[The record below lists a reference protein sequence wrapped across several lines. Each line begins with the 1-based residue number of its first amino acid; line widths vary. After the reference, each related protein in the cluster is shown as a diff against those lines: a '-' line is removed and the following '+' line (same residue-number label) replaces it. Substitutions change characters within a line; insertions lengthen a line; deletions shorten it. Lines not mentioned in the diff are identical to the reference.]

1 MESID
6 RIALIGINRP
16 ERRNAIDKRTAKL
29 LIELFKDFEK
39 NSTLDVAVLYGK
51 GGNFCSG
58 FDMKE
63 LAKSPDEMKT
73 LIEECLRTKTR
84 PLGPTLKQF
93 EKPVIAAVNGYAVAG
108 GLELALMCDL
118 RIVEET
124 AILGM
129 YNRRFDIPMTDG
141 GSVRLPKMIGLSRA
155 LDLIITGRQI
165 NGKIAFD
172 WGLANRIV
180 DTGTALGQAMN
191 LARIIG
197 TLPKTSLLYDRNSVY
212 YSTFESCNFEDAMQF
227 ELRNAN
233 NAITSGTWQKDEI
246 NCLALFFLKS
256 YWKCWKMNKNDNS
269 FLAFMII
276 VFLLLIKMMVCIGN
290 TFNNRSSVFVVWID
304 DEKFHIFPPREE
316 QLVRSTCLTAAALW
330 NKNVETICPN

>member
-1 MESID
+1 MNVPFKLMKIFPSAKTVSLKKPLHLHVNNKIIPTRTNSTGNEASEKFHDAEKKDPVIVENID

-29 LIELFKDFEK
+29 LIELFNDFEK

-63 LAKSPDEMKT
+63 LAKSRDEINT
-73 LIEECLRTKTR
+73 LIEECTRYKMR

-165 NGKIAFD
+165 NGRTAFD
-172 WGLANRIV
+172 WGLANRLV

-197 TLPKTSLLYDRNSVY
+197 TLPKTSLLSDRNSAY

-233 NAITSGTWQKDEI
+233 NAICNGT
-246 NCLALFFLKS
+246 CLKG
-256 YWKCWKMNKNDNS
+256 
-269 FLAFMII
+269 
-276 VFLLLIKMMVCIGN
+276 IKK
-290 TFNNRSSVFVVWID
+290 FVVD
-304 DEKFHIFPPREE
+304 GQGRHGSFK
-316 QLVRSTCLTAAALW
+316 V
-330 NKNVETICPN
+330 N

>member
-1 MESID
+1 MNVAFKLKKNFPFAKTVSLKKLLHLHVNNKIIHKRTNSTGNDPSEKFYDAEKKDSVIVENID

-29 LIELFKDFEK
+29 LIELFNDFEK

-63 LAKSPDEMKT
+63 LAKSPDEINT
-73 LIEECLRTKTR
+73 LMEECLRTKTR

-93 EKPVIAAVNGYAVAG
+93 EKPIIAAVNGYAVAG

-129 YNRRFDIPMTDG
+129 YNRRFDIPITDG

-165 NGKIAFD
+165 NGRTAFD

-197 TLPKTSLLYDRNSVY
+197 TLPKTSLLSDRNSVY
-212 YSTFESCNFEDAMQF
+212 YSTFESCSFEDAMQF

-233 NAITSGTWQKDEI
+233 NAICNGT
-246 NCLALFFLKS
+246 CLKGV
-256 YWKCWKMNKNDNS
+256 KK
-269 FLAFMII
+269 
-276 VFLLLIKMMVCIGN
+276 
-290 TFNNRSSVFVVWID
+290 FVVD
-304 DEKFHIFPPREE
+304 GQGRHGSFK
-316 QLVRSTCLTAAALW
+316 V
-330 NKNVETICPN
+330 N

>member
-1 MESID
+1 LFIVNSIEHFKDSLMNVPFKLKKIFPSAKTVSLKKLFHLHVNKIIPTRTNSTGNEPSKKISDAEKKDSVIMESID

-233 NAITSGTWQKDEI
+233 SAISSGTWQKGV
-246 NCLALFFLKS
+246 K
-256 YWKCWKMNKNDNS
+256 K
-269 FLAFMII
+269 
-276 VFLLLIKMMVCIGN
+276 
-290 TFNNRSSVFVVWID
+290 FVVD
-304 DEKFHIFPPREE
+304 GQGRHGSFK
-316 QLVRSTCLTAAALW
+316 V
-330 NKNVETICPN
+330 N

>member
-1 MESID
+1 MNVPFKLKKIFPSAKTVSLKKLLHLHVNNKIIHKRTNSTGNDPSEKFYDAEKKDSVIVENID

-16 ERRNAIDKRTAKL
+16 ERRNAIDKR
-29 LIELFKDFEK
+29 
-39 NSTLDVAVLYGK
+39 
-51 GGNFCSG
+51 GNFCSG

-63 LAKSPDEMKT
+63 LAKSPDEINT
-73 LIEECLRTKTR
+73 LMEECLRTKTR

-93 EKPVIAAVNGYAVAG
+93 EKPIIAAVNGYAVAG

-165 NGKIAFD
+165 NGRTAFD
-172 WGLANRIV
+172 WGLANRLV

-197 TLPKTSLLYDRNSVY
+197 TLPKTSLLSDRNSVY
-212 YSTFESCNFEDAMQF
+212 YSTFESCSFEDAMQL

-233 NAITSGTWQKDEI
+233 NAICNGT
-246 NCLALFFLKS
+246 CLKGV
-256 YWKCWKMNKNDNS
+256 KK
-269 FLAFMII
+269 
-276 VFLLLIKMMVCIGN
+276 
-290 TFNNRSSVFVVWID
+290 FVVD
-304 DEKFHIFPPREE
+304 GQGRHGSFK
-316 QLVRSTCLTAAALW
+316 V
-330 NKNVETICPN
+330 N